1 MLPAVSR
8 VLETAL
14 LQEVGRG
21 PGSIVPRDS
30 LTLPV
35 PQQGWTAASPLGAAF
50 PPSRM
55 PGPPVLSATHLPFPM
70 GSRNLKA
77 QGPMMVKPGPARQVG
92 GGVGGPQ
99 HRRPPHPY
107 SWGTQVGGFGASWP
121 LYSLPRQAHSS
132 PVGPLFLSSDAGSGQ
147 ALPHLHHPQSKVASG
162 LFTEGLRPYPFPQRR
177 PNHDHLNTPPRLPG
191 PDPAGGC
198 LAPASPTLRAC
209 VPDESASHRPAA
221 LALVSA
227 SHQLPLPT
235 NGPQKVPRPRILH
248 LSECIRFPGSSSQ
261 RPMGSRAQLS

>member
-35 PQQGWTAASPLGAAF
+35 PQQGWAAASLLGAAF

-77 QGPMMVKPGPARQVG
+77 QGPMMVKPGPARQAG

-99 HRRPPHPY
+99 HRRPPNPY

-132 PVGPLFLSSDAGSGQ
+132 PVGPLLLSSDAGSGQ

-177 PNHDHLNTPPRLPG
+177 PNHARLTPAEPNLKPIDGQLGTTCVPRTPCLLTVSQEERGAQKGTRLCPRAHMAMAG
-191 PDPAGGC
+191 CGSLAGG
-198 LAPASPTLRAC
+198 A
-209 VPDESASHRPAA
+209 
-221 LALVSA
+221 
-227 SHQLPLPT
+227 
-235 NGPQKVPRPRILH
+235 
-248 LSECIRFPGSSSQ
+248 
-261 RPMGSRAQLS
+261 